1 MKSSGQRSISEAL
14 AFLEAYGSDPARWDR
29 PDDTKRAA
37 TARVPK
43 RQKEIDRL
51 AAETV
56 RDWSG
61 HHIPR

>member
-29 PDDTKRAA
+29 TDEAKRAA
-37 TARVPK
+37 PGRVAK

-56 RDWSG
+56 RDWGG